1 MVPVLV
7 PMTEAVGPTVVAV
20 EVGPTVVAVA
30 VGLTEEE
37 AAGKDIK

>member
-1 MVPVLV
+1 VVPVLV

-30 VGLTEEE
+30 VDLAAEE
-37 AAGKDIK
+37 ATGKGTK

>member
-1 MVPVLV
+1 VVPVLV

-30 VGLTEEE
+30 VGLAAEE
-37 AAGKDIK
+37 ATGKGTK